1 MRNKLFLYLILCPIF
16 FMLIFSSKSIFVC
29 QNYCQADSNLIE
41 ISTFDIDIPAEIKVI
56 TNTAKIFENSDITS
70 TVLETAHYNDEF
82 TVLLIVGDF
91 YKIQFGES
99 QEGYILTAFC
109 MDSSRTPLEVYLD
122 TNAITTAESS
132 LYLLSGSQF
141 VLIDNIYLPAQTRIK
156 LLNGFNET
164 SQYTKASISLN
175 GEVFTYYVPTA
186 NIDPDGISTRTIV
199 ALMLI
204 VTSVTIFLI
213 LYSFFKGKK
222 VN

>member
-1 MRNKLFLYLILCPIF
+1 ML

-29 QNYCQADSNLIE
+29 QNYCQAENFAME
-41 ISTFDIDIPAEIKVI
+41 TSTFDIEIPLEIKVV
-56 TNTAKIFENSDITS
+56 TNSAKIFENSDIFS
-70 TVLETAHYNDEF
+70 NVLETAHYNDEF
-82 TVLLIVGDF
+82 NVLLCVGDF
-91 YKIQFGES
+91 YKVQFGES

-109 MDSSRTPLEVYLD
+109 MDSSRTPIEVYLD
-122 TNAITTAESS
+122 TNAITKAESS
-132 LYLLSGSQF
+132 LYLLNGSQF
-141 VLIDNIYLPAQTRIK
+141 ILIDNIYLPAQTRIK

-186 NIDPDGISTRTIV
+186 NIDPDGNSTRTIV